1 MIFSFFL
8 LLVSICITG
17 KAGHTKGRA
26 AQAALPSEVFFLLVV
41 TIVRT
46 FVAGRALGTGV
57 LALGAAALGIVGIA
71 LRTVVCIVC
80 ICRVGRIIR
89 VVRTHS
95 RMTSCNKYLQP

>member
-57 LALGAAALGIVGIA
+57 LALGTAALGIVGI
-71 LRTVVCIVC
+71 VCVVC

>member
-57 LALGAAALGIVGIA
+57 LALGAAALGIVGI
-71 LRTVVCIVC
+71 VGIVCVVC

>member
-57 LALGAAALGIVGIA
+57 LALGAAALGIVGI
-71 LRTVVCIVC
+71 VCVVC

>member
-8 LLVSICITG
+8 LLDSICITG
-17 KAGHTKGRA
+17 KAGYTKGRA
-26 AQAALPSEVFFLLVV
+26 ADAALPSADSLLLVITV
-41 TIVRT
+41 VRA
-46 FVAGRALGTGV
+46 FVAGRALGTGI
-57 LALGAAALGIVGIA
+57 LALGAAVPGIVGI
-71 LRTVVCIVC
+71 VCVVC